1 MNESDMLQWL
11 EELVEIPPEED
22 AALNELPDSFIWRR
36 PLTRMT
42 ALTDPSSLGL
52 PAFRGAV
59 FAGPAGNGKHTLA
72 RALLATLWRSR
83 YIERDQVSLFW
94 LTPDQL
100 PEGLDAAGSAEL
112 MGKLFEEVSTPDED
126 VRFGVIVLDRP
137 EHYPHAQVLMSRVA
151 REVADLEGQN
161 AVICITEDESVI
173 PSAMRGLLMLCR
185 CPDPGPR
192 QRQMI
197 LEEGLRWTTPSQ
209 QTITLSPEG
218 ITVEE
223 LTARTEPSCVPCC

>member
-1 MNESDMLQWL
+1 MLCELSRRKNAMNESDMLQWL

-22 AALNELPDSFIWRR
+22 AALNELPDSFIWCR

-137 EHYPHAQVLMSRVA
+137 
-151 REVADLEGQN
+151 
-161 AVICITEDESVI
+161 
-173 PSAMRGLLMLCR
+173 
-185 CPDPGPR
+185 
-192 QRQMI
+192 
-197 LEEGLRWTTPSQ
+197 
-209 QTITLSPEG
+209 
-218 ITVEE
+218 
-223 LTARTEPSCVPCC
+223 

>member
-22 AALNELPDSFIWRR
+22 TALNELPDSFIWRH

-137 EHYPHAQVLMSRVA
+137 EHYPHAQILMSRVA

-161 AVICITEDESVI
+161 AVICITEDELFAPHGI
-173 PSAMRGLLMLCR
+173 QTNSA
-185 CPDPGPR
+185 
-192 QRQMI
+192 
-197 LEEGLRWTTPSQ
+197 
-209 QTITLSPEG
+209 
-218 ITVEE
+218 
-223 LTARTEPSCVPCC
+223 PCGGR

>member
-22 AALNELPDSFIWRR
+22 AALNELPDSFIWCR

-112 MGKLFEEVSTPDED
+112 MGKLFEEVSTPEVD
-126 VRFGVIVLDRP
+126 V
-137 EHYPHAQVLMSRVA
+137 YPPQKAPAAPAVSSRSLFA
-151 REVADLEGQN
+151 CTWR
-161 AVICITEDESVI
+161 
-173 PSAMRGLLMLCR
+173 R
-185 CPDPGPR
+185 
-192 QRQMI
+192 
-197 LEEGLRWTTPSQ
+197 
-209 QTITLSPEG
+209 LSPEASP
-218 ITVEE
+218 IK
-223 LTARTEPSCVPCC
+223 R

>member
-22 AALNELPDSFIWRR
+22 AALNELPDSFIWRH

-137 EHYPHAQVLMSRVA
+137 EHYPHAQILMSRVA

-161 AVICITEDESVI
+161 AVICITEDESV
-173 PSAMRGLLMLCR
+173 MREFLSCFPLIFRAFPVFHLSVIR
-185 CPDPGPR
+185 YADHKKRPFFI
-192 QRQMI
+192 QRQADETHH
-197 LEEGLRWTTPSQ
+197 LLPQTTLLVYCTSLLHKCP
-209 QTITLSPEG
+209 
-218 ITVEE
+218 
-223 LTARTEPSCVPCC
+223 

>member
-22 AALNELPDSFIWRR
+22 AALNELPDSFIWCR

-112 MGKLFEEVSTPDED
+112 MGKLLR
-126 VRFGVIVLDRP
+126 RFPPR
-137 EHYPHAQVLMSRVA
+137 MKTS
-151 REVADLEGQN
+151 DLALSCWTGRS
-161 AVICITEDESVI
+161 II
-173 PSAMRGLLMLCR
+173 PMRR
-185 CPDPGPR
+185 Y
-192 QRQMI
+192 
-197 LEEGLRWTTPSQ
+197 
-209 QTITLSPEG
+209 
-218 ITVEE
+218 
-223 LTARTEPSCVPCC
+223 